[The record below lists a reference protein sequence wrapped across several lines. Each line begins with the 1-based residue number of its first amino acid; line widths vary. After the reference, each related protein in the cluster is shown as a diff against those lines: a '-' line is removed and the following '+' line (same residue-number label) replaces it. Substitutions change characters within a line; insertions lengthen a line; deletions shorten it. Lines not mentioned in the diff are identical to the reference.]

1 MMFFSDPQNDS
12 VSIIIPTVKSR
23 IAISTAMISSVVLGL
38 APSLLLNSAT
48 SFANFIK

>member
-1 MMFFSDPQNDS
+1 MMFFSDPENDS

-23 IAISTAMISSVVLGL
+23 IAISTATITSVVLGI